1 MTRGTRGFLNFMFFV
16 AVTGGGSFIV
26 YSNQF
31 VPEVA
36 TFGPSAA
43 VVIFALI
50 VAIAQKAGADGEL
63 SDHYADSVYFL
74 GFLFTLVSL
83 ATLFYRLGEGG
94 LGGALTAETLS
105 EEALEDGSAI
115 VTLLESQRMTLST
128 RMLEETFSLI
138 GVAVTTSIAG
148 VLMRNMVRSW
158 FLKNHAGGTG
168 DMEQAVTELKKIAE
182 GMSGGFADSMQAIG
196 EYFEERKDL
205 AGQIRK
211 KEKAY
216 LSGLENFTESMD
228 RFAGRLNDVEKNLA
242 GSSETMATN
251 LKVQADGIAETDAS
265 LRAMAAQLK
274 SLKADSA
281 EINLKKT
288 TEEVAAFNRETSEFT
303 AVLDSLIDIVEKKV
317 DTLRRAG

>member
-16 AVTGGGSFIV
+16 AAIAGGALIV
-26 YSNQF
+26 YSKELM
-31 VPEVA
+31 PEVA
-36 TFGPSAA
+36 AFGPSAA
-43 VVIFALI
+43 VVMFALI
-50 VAIAQKAGADGEL
+50 VAVAQKAGADGEI

-94 LGGALTAETLS
+94 LGGSLTAETLGD
-105 EEALEDGSAI
+105 EALEDGSA
-115 VTLLESQRMTLST
+115 VLTLLESQRMALST

-158 FLKNHAGGTG
+158 FLKNHAGGSG
-168 DMEQAVTELKKIAE
+168 DMEQAVVELKKIAE

-196 EYFEERKDL
+196 DYFEERKDL

-211 KEKAY
+211 KEKSY
-216 LSGLENFTESMD
+216 LSGLENFIESMD
-228 RFAGRLNDVEKNLA
+228 RFAGRLNEVEKNLA
-242 GSSETMATN
+242 GSSEAMAAN
-251 LKVQADGIAETDAS
+251 LKVQAQGISEADAG
-265 LRAMAAQLK
+265 LRSMAAQLK
-274 SLKADSA
+274 SLKAESS
-281 EINLKKT
+281 EVNLKKT
-288 TEEVAAFNRETSEFT
+288 AEEVAAFNRETAEFT
-303 AVLDSLIDIVEKKV
+303 AVLDSLIDIVERKV